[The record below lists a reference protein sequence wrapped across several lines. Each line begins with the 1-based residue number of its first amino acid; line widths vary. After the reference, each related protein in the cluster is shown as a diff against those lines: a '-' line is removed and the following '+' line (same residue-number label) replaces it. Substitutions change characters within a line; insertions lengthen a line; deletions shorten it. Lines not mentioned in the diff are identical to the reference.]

1 MMEDKMS
8 RRSLTTLL
16 VLTLVL
22 LIGLAPVMAQDGG
35 SFTFTGWSLQ
45 EGATRDVIMGV
56 VGEYSAATG
65 AEITDVSYP
74 YNEYLNQILLQARGG
89 NLSGAVQL
97 DIAWLAPL
105 AAMGVLKDLGPVVE
119 GAGYTDAAL
128 SSGQVNGVQYGLPWT
143 TASIGMV
150 ANMQLLEEAGV
161 TELPTTIAE
170 FEAAL
175 EALKAHDPDVIPYA
189 GMTDTA
195 QLKDIIPWI
204 WTFGGTVIDDEG
216 NVVLND
222 EGTIAAVE
230 WYASLLERGLI
241 APDMDRFDARQ
252 LFAQGRVGFYDD
264 AIVARGLVTTNAP
277 DSGLEEF
284 VVPVP
289 RPVLNEGDAPQ
300 ALLWGHIIV
309 VIDDDNADAASAFA
323 KFITTDE
330 ATALNYFEKLALPPT
345 TQAALDSETVQNNA
359 YVATWSSGITASART
374 NPFWPYTEAA
384 AMETTLNEMVQ
395 AVLTGDMSAE
405 DALNEAHDEIS
416 DLAE

>member
-1 MMEDKMS
+1 MS
-8 RRSLTTLL
+8 HKL
-16 VLTLVL
+16 VKFFALTLVL

-35 SFTFTGWSLQ
+35 EFTFTGWSLQ
-45 EGATRDVIMGV
+45 EGATRDVILGAV
-56 VGEYSAATG
+56 SEYSEATG
-65 AEITDVSYP
+65 ATISDVAYP
-74 YNEYLNQILLQARGG
+74 YNEYLNQVLLAARGG

-105 AAMGVLKDLGPVVE
+105 AAMGVLKDLGPVAE

-128 SSGQVNGVQYGLPWT
+128 SSGQYNGVQYGLPWT

-161 TELPTTIAE
+161 TELPTTIEE

-175 EALKAHDPDVIPYA
+175 EALKAYDPDVIPYA

-204 WTFGGTVIDDEG
+204 WTFGGQVFDEEG
-216 NVVLND
+216 NVALND
-222 EGTIAAVE
+222 EGTIAAVD
-230 WYASLLERGLI
+230 WYASLVERGLV

-264 AIVARGLVTTNAP
+264 AIVARGLVTSAAP
-277 DSGLEEF
+277 ESGLDEF

-309 VIDDDNADAASAFA
+309 VIDDENGDAAAEFA
-323 KFITTDE
+323 KWITTDE
-330 ATALNYFEKLALPPT
+330 PTILNYFEQLALPPT
-345 TQAALDSETVQNNA
+345 TQAALDSETVQSNT
-359 YVATWSSGITASART
+359 YVADWSSGITATAKT
-374 NPFWPYTEAA
+374 VPFWPYTEAA
-384 AMETTLNEMVQ
+384 AMETTLNEAVQ

-405 DALNEAHDEIS
+405 DAMNEAHEDIA
-416 DLAE
+416 DLID